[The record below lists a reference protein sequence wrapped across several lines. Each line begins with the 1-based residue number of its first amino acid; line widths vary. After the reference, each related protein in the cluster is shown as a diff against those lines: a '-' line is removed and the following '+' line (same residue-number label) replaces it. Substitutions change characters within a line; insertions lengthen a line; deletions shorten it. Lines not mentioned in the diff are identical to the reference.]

1 MASPYPR
8 AADRRDE
15 PVSLYVSQFQRRL
28 PIFNRMH
35 EDELRSM
42 KHDLFSRLFSEYV
55 VFGNK
60 STYEGLLRGLLSD
73 GEQQRLQI
81 DPQFTRAWHIF
92 VDLCWLKKQI
102 TRAAMIVGLLILS
115 LAAVAFCLWSLPHV
129 AGPKNR

>member
-1 MASPYPR
+1 MASPDPR

-15 PVSLYVSQFQRRL
+15 PVSLYISQFQQRL
-28 PIFNRMH
+28 PMFNRMH
-35 EDELRSM
+35 AEELRAM
-42 KHDLFSRLFSEYV
+42 KHDVTLRLFSEYV

-60 STYEGLLRGLLSD
+60 STYEGLLRGMLSD
-73 GEQQRLQI
+73 EERQRLQI

-102 TRAAMIVGLLILS
+102 TRAALIVGVLVLA
-115 LAAVAFCLWSLPHV
+115 LAAVAFCLWSLPRV